1 MQRIPES
8 RIAATTLMLLTVL
21 SSSAAQ
27 GQTARR
33 SNVERRSEYFRQQR
47 QYPFAQMPA
56 QGRRLDM
63 IARYRGASL
72 FGPQPSTI
80 DDGDWRAM
88 GPGPIGT
95 VDAGRVAALAIDPR
109 NSQVIYAG
117 AAQGGVWKSTNGGT
131 SWSALT
137 DTQCSLA
144 IGALVLDPLN
154 PDIVYA
160 GTGEQ
165 NYSGDSFYGCGVLKS
180 TNGGTTWT
188 ILGSSIFDTST
199 GGARTGR
206 IAIIPDVPP
215 AASSSVL
222 LAATTF
228 GLYRSADAGNT
239 WTRVIIAGNPNS
251 QATDVAVHPRNPTIV
266 YAAFTS
272 TGFNVANGIYK
283 STDGGVTFPTRL
295 TAGLP
300 TANVGRITFAI
311 APSGPDTMYV
321 AVHNTSTSGLLGIWR
336 SIDGGTSWTQATA
349 QNANCGT
356 QCWYD
361 IVIAV
366 DPTNAGIV
374 YFGGVRLFRSAD
386 AAETFT
392 NIGNPIHVDH
402 HAFAFDP
409 VAPSTIYAGS
419 DGGVYRSANSGTA
432 WTSLNANLTI
442 TQFYHGLSFTSDGLG
457 MLGGTQ
463 DNGTGAFTGG
473 VSWPRVIGGDGG
485 FTAVNPLTGMAY
497 GETQW
502 TPPNTGGPIRAA
514 SYTGPFNQ
522 LMVNGINRAETG
534 LFIPPLEMD
543 NARPHTLY
551 FGTARVYRTRDDAL
565 NWSVIN
571 ATPGRVSTASAS
583 AIAPAQSDSNVVYL
597 GSNDGNVQ
605 VTIDGGATW
614 NQRATNLP
622 ARFVTDF
629 AVHRSNPNIAYVTF
643 SGFQTPH
650 VWKTT
655 DAGGSWTNISS
666 ILPDMPVN
674 GIALLPDG
682 SLYVG
687 TDLGA
692 YRSRNDGLSWEPFG
706 NGLPNVAVFD
716 LVYHAPTRTL
726 IAGTHGRSI
735 FATSVTAPP
744 VPRALAVPA
753 TPLGGAGVPFVRP
766 AAVSVVGAAG
776 DLVEGAFDAVTV
788 ALASGSGVLS
798 GTTTVAAR
806 NGIATFSDLII
817 TGSGTFTL
825 RFSAS
830 NLDPVTSTFSLLGR
844 RGDVTNDNLITAAD
858 ADAILRHIVKL
869 PAAPSSTPLPN
880 GDANCDGAVNA
891 VDAAIVLAFAAG
903 RDVSRFC
910 VGKFVQ

>member
-8 RIAATTLMLLTVL
+8 RFAATTLMLLTVL
-21 SSSAAQ
+21 TSSAAQ
-27 GQTARR
+27 GQTARPT

-56 QGRRLDM
+56 HGRRLDL

-80 DDGDWRAM
+80 DDGDWRTL

-95 VDAGRVAALAIDPR
+95 ADAGRVAALAIDPR
-109 NSQVIYAG
+109 NGQVIYAG
-117 AAQGGVWKSTNGGT
+117 AAQGGVWKSTNGGS

-144 IGALVLDPLN
+144 VGALVLDPLN

-188 ILGSSIFDTST
+188 TLGSSIFDTST
-199 GGARTGR
+199 GGARMGR
-206 IAIIPDVPP
+206 IAIIPGTPP

-239 WTRVIIAGNPNS
+239 WTRVVIAGNPNS
-251 QATDVAVHPRNPTIV
+251 QATDVAVHPRNPAIV

-272 TGFNVANGIYK
+272 TGFNVANGVYK

-295 TAGLP
+295 STGFP

-321 AVHNTSTSGLLGIWR
+321 AVHNTSNSALLGIWR
-336 SIDGGTSWTQATA
+336 SIDGGTNWTQATA
-349 QNANCGT
+349 LNANCAP

-366 DPTNAGIV
+366 DPTNAAIV

-386 AAETFT
+386 AAEAFT
-392 NIGNPIHVDH
+392 NIGNTIHVDH

-409 VAPSTIYAGS
+409 GAPSTIYAGS
-419 DGGVYRSANSGTA
+419 DGGVYRSLNGGTN

-442 TQFYHGLSFTSDGLG
+442 TQFYHGLSFSSDGSGL
-457 MLGGTQ
+457 LGGTQ
-463 DNGTGAFTGG
+463 DNGTAAYTGA
-473 VSWPRVIGGDGG
+473 VAWPRVIGADGG
-485 FTAVNPLTGMAY
+485 FTAINPLTGMAF

-502 TPPNTGGPIRAA
+502 SPPNTGGPLRAPA
-514 SYTGPFNQ
+514 HTGPFSFRI
-522 LMVNGINRAETG
+522 NGINRGEGG

-543 NARPHTLY
+543 YARPHTLY
-551 FGTARVYRTRDDAL
+551 FGTARLYRTRDNGDS
-565 NWSVIN
+565 WSVIN
-571 ATPGRVSTASAS
+571 STPGRVTSASTS
-583 AIAPAQSDSNVVYL
+583 AIAPARSDSNVVYL

-605 VTIDGGATW
+605 VTTDGGSTW
-614 NQRATNLP
+614 SARASNLP

-629 AVHRSNPNIAYVTF
+629 AVHRSNPDIAYVTF

-650 VWKTT
+650 VWKTIN
-655 DAGGSWTNISS
+655 AGVSWTNIGSN
-666 ILPDMPVN
+666 LPDMPVN

-682 SLYVG
+682 SLCV
-687 TDLGA
+687 
-692 YRSRNDGLSWEPFG
+692 
-706 NGLPNVAVFD
+706 
-716 LVYHAPTRTL
+716 
-726 IAGTHGRSI
+726 
-735 FATSVTAPP
+735 
-744 VPRALAVPA
+744 
-753 TPLGGAGVPFVRP
+753 
-766 AAVSVVGAAG
+766 
-776 DLVEGAFDAVTV
+776 
-788 ALASGSGVLS
+788 SGSQCIARKMTVSAGSHSATVCRMS
-798 GTTTVAAR
+798 RCSIRVSPTDQHADRRNTVAA
-806 NGIATFSDLII
+806 F
-817 TGSGTFTL
+817 L
-825 RFSAS
+825 RRPSQRHRY
-830 NLDPVTSTFSLLGR
+830 PGPSLCRRPTRRFGR
-844 RGDVTNDNLITAAD
+844 
-858 ADAILRHIVKL
+858 
-869 PAAPSSTPLPN
+869 
-880 GDANCDGAVNA
+880 
-891 VDAAIVLAFAAG
+891 AFCSAG
-903 RDVSRFC
+903 RSERRRRRW
-910 VGKFVQ
+910 